1 MALLIVIAFV
11 CGAVCGALMLYV
23 YEHDNAPRDDDGKQ
37 VDE

>member
-1 MALLIVIAFV
+1 MTWWIVIAFV

-23 YEHDNAPRDDDGKQ
+23 YEHDNARRDDGKQ